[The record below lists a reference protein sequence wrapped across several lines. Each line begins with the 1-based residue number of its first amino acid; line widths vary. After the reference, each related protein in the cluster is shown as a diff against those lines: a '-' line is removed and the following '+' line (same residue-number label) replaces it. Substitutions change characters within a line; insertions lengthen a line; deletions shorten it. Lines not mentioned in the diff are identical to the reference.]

1 MHQIC
6 FEIGSFSIRWYGVMV
21 ALGFMSAMFVLN
33 YRRGYGG
40 LNSDQT
46 ANLSL
51 LAIFGGL
58 LGARLFYV
66 VQFWSKFKHQPMEI
80 IRIDHGGLVFYGGF
94 IVTACLFIWYCR
106 KHKLN
111 MLSVLDITG
120 PAVALGHAF
129 GRIGCILNGCCFG
142 KPTEFFM
149 AVTYPHGVLPDRFDY
164 GAARHPVQ
172 LYETFG
178 NLIIFGV
185 LFYLVGKLKRGR
197 VTALYLILYGIL
209 RFVDEFFR
217 GDHTDK
223 ILDTFTRAQF
233 IGLFLIPI
241 GIILYIK
248 CAKNERLEKIEPD
261 SSAGTEE
268 KAA

>member
-6 FEIGSFSIRWYGVMV
+6 FEIGSLSIRWYGVMV
-21 ALGFMSAMFVLN
+21 AMGFMTAMLAFN
-33 YRRGYGG
+33 YLRGYGG

-51 LAIFGGL
+51 MAIFGGL
-58 LGARLFYV
+58 LGARVFYV
-66 VQFWSKFKHQPMEI
+66 VQFWPQFKYQPMEI
-80 IRIDHGGLVFYGGF
+80 IRVDHGGLVFYGGF
-94 IVTACLFIWYCR
+94 LTATGLFIWYCR

-111 MLSVLDITG
+111 MLAVLDIAA

-129 GRIGCILNGCCFG
+129 GRVGCLLNGCCFG
-142 KPTEFFM
+142 KPAEFFL
-149 AVTYPHGVLPDRFDY
+149 AVTYPRGVLPERFDC
-164 GAARHPVQ
+164 GLARHPVQ

-185 LFYLVGKLKRGR
+185 LFYLIGKLQRGR
-197 VTALYLILYGIL
+197 VVALYLTMYGIL
-209 RFVDEFFR
+209 RGIDEIFR

-248 CAKNERLEKIEPD
+248 CAKNERLEKIDSD
-261 SSAGTEE
+261 SSAGTDE
-268 KAA
+268 KTA